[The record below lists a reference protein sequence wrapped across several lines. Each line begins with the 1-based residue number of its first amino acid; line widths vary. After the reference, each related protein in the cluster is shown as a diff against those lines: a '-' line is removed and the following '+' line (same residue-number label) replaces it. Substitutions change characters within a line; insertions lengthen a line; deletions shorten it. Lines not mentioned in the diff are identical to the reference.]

1 MNKQFK
7 DVKPGDKIY
16 KVCVYDYKTRIITK
30 KVKEVYAKDGCKLR
44 IMCVC
49 KDSEY
54 YQNLFFS
61 IVGDSSI
68 HKDKFT
74 PNTYICANI
83 EDAKIVCKRLANEI
97 ISKAEKEMEKLSNRV
112 DKWRSHMEELYDDN
126 YIIV

>member
-1 MNKQFK
+1 MSKQFK
-7 DVKPGDKIY
+7 EVKPGDKIY

-30 KVKEVYAKDGCKLR
+30 KVEGIKHKEECRLTILCK
-44 IMCVC
+44 C

-54 YQNLFFS
+54 YANLFPRILS
-61 IVGDSSI
+61 NESI
-68 HKDKFT
+68 HKDKFS
-74 PNTYICANI
+74 PNTYICTNI

-112 DKWRSHMEELYDDN
+112 DKWRSHVEELYDDN